1 MSGGVSES
9 RFYMWRAVFALAHID
24 RVVTDEEQA
33 LAGRY
38 LESVPFSEEQKAV
51 LRQDLLEA
59 QDIEEMFEQIADPAD
74 QSEFF
79 GFARLMV
86 WCDGD
91 FDQQEEEIFDRLK
104 GIQMGRVNPE
114 ALREMVRQSR
124 GAFDLTRLKE
134 ERLLEERARELV
146 SLKRLLGVLEE

>member
-1 MSGGVSES
+1 MLGGVSES

-24 RVVTDEEQA
+24 RVVTDEEKA

-51 LRQDLLEA
+51 LRQDLIDA
-59 QDIEEMFEQIADPAD
+59 QDIEEMFEQIDDPAD

-91 FDQQEEEIFDRLK
+91 FDQQEEEIFDRIK
-104 GIQMGRVNPE
+104 GIQMERINPE
-114 ALREMVRQSR
+114 ALREMVQQSR
-124 GAFDLTRLKE
+124 GAFNLDRLKE
-134 ERLLEERARELV
+134 EQAFEEQAKDLV
-146 SLKRLLGVLEE
+146 SLKRLLKILEK